1 MCLASIVM
9 TEAAIVPPN
18 NVRVVDF
25 ATGSAETS
33 VGRPAA
39 DLLLAGDPQTTT
51 RNYFSDSGGRFFSG
65 VWESTPGR
73 WRIRYTENE
82 FCHITRGRIRI
93 ADASG
98 QQWTFKAGD
107 SFVIPAGFVGTWE
120 TIEPTAKLYV
130 IYEPAAT

>member
-9 TEAAIVPPN
+9 TEASAPSSTLHI
-18 NVRVVDF
+18 VDF
-25 ATGSAETS
+25 ASATPETTVS
-33 VGRPAA
+33 KQPA
-39 DLLLAGDPQTTT
+39 DRLLAGDPEQRTH
-51 RNYFSDSGGRFFSG
+51 NYFTDSGGRFFSG
-65 VWESTPGR
+65 IWESTPGR

-93 ADASG
+93 ADTNG
-98 QQWTFKAGD
+98 QQWTFTAGD

-130 IYEPAAT
+130 IYEPAAS

>member
-9 TEAAIVPPN
+9 TEALAPTL
-18 NVRVVDF
+18 VDF
-25 ATGSAETS
+25 ATAPAETT
-33 VGRPAA
+33 VAKPPA
-39 DLLLAGDPQTTT
+39 DRLLAGTPEHTA
-51 RNYFSDSGGRFFSG
+51 RNYFSDSGGRFFAG

-73 WRIRYTENE
+73 WRVRYTENE
-82 FCHITRGRIRI
+82 FCHITRGRVRI

-120 TIEPTAKLYV
+120 TIEPTSKLYV
-130 IYEPAAT
+130 IYEPATS

>member
-9 TEAAIVPPN
+9 TEEAIVP
-18 NVRVVDF
+18 RIVDF

-73 WRIRYTENE
+73 WRVRYSENE

-120 TIEPTAKLYV
+120 TIEPTSKLYV
-130 IYEPAAT
+130 IYEPAAS

>member
-9 TEAAIVPPN
+9 TEAIVPPN
-18 NVRVVDF
+18 NVRLVDF
-25 ATGSAETS
+25 STGPAETS
-33 VGRPAA
+33 VARPAA

-51 RNYFSDSGGRFFSG
+51 RNYFSDSGGRFFCG
-65 VWESTPGR
+65 IWESTPGR
-73 WRIRYTENE
+73 WRVRYTENE

-130 IYEPAAT
+130 IYEPAAS